1 MKIFLV
7 WLAVFLLRECRTRR
21 TEVSR
26 LAKIILLAA
35 MFATAIIEYSLGK
48 FPSRDDSE
56 ANSQFM
62 ARFVAAIR
70 LA

>member
-1 MKIFLV
+1 MLS
-7 WLAVFLLRECRTRR
+7 RR